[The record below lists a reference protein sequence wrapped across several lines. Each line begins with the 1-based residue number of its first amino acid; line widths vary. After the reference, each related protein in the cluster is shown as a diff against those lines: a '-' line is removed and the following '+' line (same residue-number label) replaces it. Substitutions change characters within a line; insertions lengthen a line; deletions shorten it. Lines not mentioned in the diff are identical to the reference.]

1 MSVATEQG
9 GGGPEAALGSVV
21 PATASGRSRNAFY
34 PLRVSGVE
42 RLTDDSAA
50 LTFAVPDGLADL
62 FAFAPGQFL
71 TLRRGDERRS
81 YSICAPAG
89 AAPRIGVR
97 EVDGGAVSGWL
108 VHEVRPGDIIEV
120 QPPGGT
126 FTPDLSVPGRHGLI
140 AAGSGITPLLSIA
153 ASVLAA
159 SAESEVTLLYGNRR
173 SATVMFADDV
183 ADLKDAHPARTQI
196 VHVLS
201 REPQEVELF
210 SGRLDAARLTE
221 LLPRT
226 VDVASVDHWWLC
238 GPYGLVTG
246 ATEVLR
252 GMGVARERIHREL
265 FWVED
270 EPPAAVVHA
279 DSGDLEP
286 CGPCGPCGPG
296 RPGVPG
302 ADAAGARLTV
312 VLDGRASTLSLPAGT
327 PVLDG
332 AQRVR
337 PDLPFACKG
346 GVCGTCR
353 AKVTAGSAVMRRNYA
368 LEPIETAAGYV
379 LTCQALPDSD
389 EITVDY
395 DV

>member
-1 MSVATEQG
+1 MSVATEPDSGEQDTG
-9 GGGPEAALGSVV
+9 VAPAA
-21 PATASGRSRNAFY
+21 ASGRSRSRNAFY

-42 RLTDDSAA
+42 PLTEDSAA
-50 LTFAVPDGLADL
+50 IRFAVPTDLADL

-71 TLRRGDERRS
+71 TVRRGDERRS

-108 VHEVRPGDIIEV
+108 VHEVRPGDAIEV

-126 FTPDLSVPGRHGLI
+126 FTPDLSVPGKHGLI
-140 AAGSGITPLLSIA
+140 AAGSGITPVLSIA

-173 SATVMFADDV
+173 SGTVMFADEV

-210 SGRLDAARLTE
+210 SGRLDTARLTE

-226 VDVASVDHWWLC
+226 VAVASVDHWWLC
-238 GPYGLVTG
+238 GPYRLVTG

-252 GMGVARERIHREL
+252 GMGVARDRIHREL

-270 EPPAAVVHA
+270 EPPAEVVHA
-279 DSGDLEP
+279 DSGDLDP
-286 CGPCGPCGPG
+286 SG
-296 RPGVPG
+296 PGVPG
-302 ADAAGARLTV
+302 AGGAGARLTV

-368 LEPIETAAGYV
+368 LEPEETAAGYV

-395 DV
+395 DA